1 MDLIGLYESTAVYP
15 RGRGDRTCNGAH
27 ALAYT
32 SPMLDR
38 FALPLFSAPHRL
50 VARAGLRAGLSANG
64 VTVIGALIGFA
75 SVPLLATQQYHW
87 ALTVILLNRFLDGVD
102 GTMARTG
109 TVGPTDRGA
118 FLDIVC
124 DFLFY
129 AGVPLGFALANPAS
143 NALPAA
149 VLLASVIGTAST
161 FLAFAAVTAKR
172 GQTNPAYPNKGV
184 YYLCGL
190 AEGTETIL
198 VFCAMC
204 LWPQHFA
211 VIAYGFAAACAL
223 TTVTRLYFGAK
234 SL

>member
-1 MDLIGLYESTAVYP
+1 MTPNLASSRDASRIIRAHIKCTP
-15 RGRGDRTCNGAH
+15 RV
-27 ALAYT
+27 AYT
-32 SPMLDR
+32 STMLDR
-38 FALPLFSAPHRL
+38 FALPFFALPHRAT
-50 VARAGLRAGLSANG
+50 ARGFLRAGLSANQ
-64 VTVIGALIGFA
+64 VTLIGALIGFA
-75 SVPLLATQQYHW
+75 ALPLLATQQYHW
-87 ALTVILLNRFLDGVD
+87 ALAVILLNRFLDGVD

-109 TVGPTDRGA
+109 TAGPTDRGA

-129 AGVPLGFALANPAS
+129 AGVPLGFALAHPAV

-149 VLLASVIGTAST
+149 VLLASFIGTAST
-161 FLAFAAVTAKR
+161 FLAFAAVACKR
-172 GQTNPAYPNKGV
+172 GETNPAYPNKGL
-184 YYLCGL
+184 YYLSGL
-190 AEGTETIL
+190 TEGTETIL

-204 LWPQHFA
+204 VWPQHFS